1 MGITN
6 IFVRSIFRLFSKF
19 FFIFWTIEFNQKM
32 GRFYEMKVFLSTLF
46 LLILSC
52 NAQDEEHSLK
62 TTQERDP
69 KLSVFQVVKFANG
82 ICKGS
87 SRNGTCYTA
96 AECSN
101 IGGTKDG
108 TCADGFGVCCIV
120 ILTTSGSSSVNN
132 TYIYKASG
140 TTYSSG
146 DHKYTICPCS
156 DNICRIRFDFNTFTI
171 ASPNTGFGTIYAAS
185 TIGTYPVG
193 NSANIGDCVT
203 DTFFINS
210 PYGRSTPTICG
221 VNSGQHMYVDTTDG
235 ECVDAHYGLG
245 GGTSSTRA
253 LDIRVSQFVCGDEMG
268 GPTGC
273 LQYYTSSSGKIRSFN
288 FPDLTPGASVGY
300 KYVHLSRQH
309 YKACIRKNSGKAY
322 ICYIGCST
330 LAGTST
336 GIKDNAVT
344 TQPSFGLSLSPAA
357 ASQAAVGTACTSDYI
372 TIPQGMKKATA
383 TILSSNTVL
392 SAKSSTMSTR
402 YCGRY
407 LQTNA
412 ATYATQSICSLAV
425 PFELGVDFN
434 DDEFCTAVTA
444 GNTCEF
450 ISGSSSSTTG
460 GGGILG
466 FSLCYTQTAVGS

>member
-1 MGITN
+1 MGTN

-62 TTQERDP
+62 PTQERDS

-140 TTYSSG
+140 TTYSAG
-146 DHKYTICPCS
+146 DHKYTICPCR

-171 ASPNTGFGTIYAAS
+171 ASPNTGFGTLYAGS
-185 TIGTYPVG
+185 TLATYPLG
-193 NSANIGDCVT
+193 TAANIGDCVT

-210 PYGRSTPTICG
+210 PFGRSTPTICG
-221 VNSGQHMYVDTTDG
+221 VNSGQHMVVDTTDG

-253 LDIRVSQFVCGDEMG
+253 LDIRVSQFACGDEMG
-268 GPTGC
+268 GPAGC
-273 LQYYTSSSGKIRSFN
+273 LQYYTSSAGKIRSFN

-300 KYVHLSRQH
+300 TYVHLSRQH
-309 YKACIRKNSGKAY
+309 YKACVRKAAGKGY
-322 ICYIGCST
+322 ICYGMCTSIVGSATATIGSPVI
-330 LAGTST
+330 L
-336 GIKDNAVT
+336 
-344 TQPSFGLSLSPAA
+344 QPSFGLSLSPAA
-357 ASQAAVGTACTSDYI
+357 GSQSAVGSACTSDYI
-372 TIPQGMKKATA
+372 TIPSAVTKAIA
-383 TILSSNTVL
+383 AILSSNTVMI
-392 SAKSSTMSTR
+392 AETTSTATR
-402 YCGRY
+402 FCGRY
-407 LQTNA
+407 LATNA
-412 ATYATQSICSLAV
+412 ATYAVQSVCSLAV
-425 PFELGVDFN
+425 PFELAVDFN
-434 DDEFCTAVTA
+434 DDEFCSNRASGVK
-444 GNTCEF
+444 CEF
-450 ISGSSSSTTG
+450 YSGKSAATTG

-466 FSLCYTQTAVGS
+466 FSLCYAQLDS

>member
-1 MGITN
+1 MGTN
-6 IFVRSIFRLFSKF
+6 IFVRSIVRFGSKD
-19 FFIFWTIEFNQKM
+19 FFIFWNIEFNQKM
-32 GRFYEMKVFLSTLF
+32 GRFYEMKVFVSTLF
-46 LLILSC
+46 LVILSC
-52 NAQDEEHSLK
+52 NAQGEEQSLK
-62 TTQERDP
+62 TTQERDS

-82 ICKGS
+82 ICAGS

-101 IGGTKDG
+101 IGGSKDG

-156 DNICRIRFDFNTFTI
+156 DNICRIRFEFISFTI
-171 ASPNTGFGTIYAAS
+171 SSPNTGFGTIYAAS

-221 VNSGQHMYVDTTDG
+221 VNTGQHMYVDTTDG

-288 FPDLTPGASVGY
+288 FPDLTPSAAIGY

-309 YKACIRKNSGKAY
+309 YKACIRKNLGVGY
-322 ICYIGCST
+322 ICYIGCT
-330 LAGTST
+330 TIAGTST

-357 ASQAAVGTACTSDYI
+357 ASQSAVGTACTSDYI
-372 TIPQGMKKATA
+372 TIPQGMKKANA
-383 TILSSNTVL
+383 AILSENSVPAGQAT
-392 SAKSSTMSTR
+392 SPATR
-402 YCGRY
+402 YCGR
-407 LQTNA
+407 
-412 ATYATQSICSLAV
+412 
-425 PFELGVDFN
+425 
-434 DDEFCTAVTA
+434 
-444 GNTCEF
+444 
-450 ISGSSSSTTG
+450 
-460 GGGILG
+460 
-466 FSLCYTQTAVGS
+466 

>member
-1 MGITN
+1 MGTN

-62 TTQERDP
+62 TTQERDS
-69 KLSVFQVVKFANG
+69 KLFVFQVVKFANG

-140 TTYSSG
+140 TTYSTG
-146 DHKYTICPCS
+146 EYKYTICPCS

-171 ASPNTGFGTIYAAS
+171 ASPNTGYGTIYKGS
-185 TIGTYPVG
+185 TVTTYPVG
-193 NSANIGDCVT
+193 TGATIGDCVT
-203 DTFFINS
+203 DTFYINA

-221 VNSGQHMYVDTTDG
+221 VNTNQHMFVDTVDG

-273 LQYYTSSSGKIRSFN
+273 LQYYTSSAGKIRSFN

-322 ICYIGCST
+322 ICYQECTDTG
-330 LAGTST
+330 GTAIAT
-336 GIKDNAVT
+336 KDNAVI
-344 TQPSFGLSLSPAA
+344 TQPSFGLSLSPNA
-357 ASQAAVGTACTSDYI
+357 ASQSAVGTACTSDYI

-383 TILSSNTVL
+383 KILSSNTVL

-407 LQTNA
+407 LQTSA
-412 ATYATQSICSLAV
+412 AAHSAQSICSLAV

-434 DDEFCTAVTA
+434 DDEFCTAITSSL
-444 GNTCEF
+444 TCEF
-450 ISGSSSSTTG
+450 MSGSSASTTG

-466 FSLCYTQTAVGS
+466 FSLCYTQTDVGS

>member
-1 MGITN
+1 MG
-6 IFVRSIFRLFSKF
+6 
-19 FFIFWTIEFNQKM
+19 
-32 GRFYEMKVFLSTLF
+32 
-46 LLILSC
+46 
-52 NAQDEEHSLK
+52 
-62 TTQERDP
+62 
-69 KLSVFQVVKFANG
+69 ANG

-132 TYIYKASG
+132 TYINKASG

-146 DHKYTICPCS
+146 DHKYTICPCN

-171 ASPNTGFGTIYAAS
+171 ASPNTGFGTIYLGS
-185 TIGTYPVG
+185 SITTYPLG
-193 NSANIGDCVT
+193 NAANIGDCVT

-210 PYGRSTPTICG
+210 PFGRSTPTICG

-309 YKACIRKNSGKAY
+309 YKACIRKNLGVGY
-322 ICYIGCST
+322 ICYIGCTTIVGS
-330 LAGTST
+330 GTAT
-336 GIKDNAVT
+336 KDYLVIL
-344 TQPSFGLSLSPAA
+344 QPSFGLSISPDA
-357 ASQAAVGTACTSDYI
+357 ASQGAAGTSCSSDYI
-372 TIPQGMKKATA
+372 TIPQGMVN
-383 TILSSNTVL
+383 TIAAILTTNTVVAGQSS
-392 SAKSSTMSTR
+392 SAATR
-402 YCGRY
+402 FCGRY
-407 LQTNA
+407 FQTSA
-412 ATYATQSICSLAV
+412 AAFTTQSVCSTSV

-434 DDEFCTAVTA
+434 DDEICTANTSGV
-444 GNTCEF
+444 TCEF
-450 ISGSSSSTTG
+450 ASGTAATKSG
-460 GGGILG
+460 AGGIVG
-466 FSLCYTQTAVGS
+466 FSLCYKQTSV

>member
-1 MGITN
+1 MGIITN

-46 LLILSC
+46 LLISSC

-288 FPDLTPGASVGY
+288 FPDLTPGAAVGY

-309 YKACIRKNSGKAY
+309 YRAY

>member
-140 TTYSSG
+140 TTYTTG
-146 DHKYTICPCS
+146 DHKYPICPCS
-156 DNICRIRFDFNTFTI
+156 DNICRIRLDLNTFTI
-171 ASPNTGFGTIYAAS
+171 ASPNTGFGTRYANGAAA
-185 TIGTYPVG
+185 TYPIGT
-193 NSANIGDCVT
+193 SQAIGDCWT
-203 DTFFINS
+203 DTFFVNS
-210 PYGRSTPTICG
+210 PYGRSTPVICG
-221 VNSGQHMYVDTTDG
+221 VNSGQHMYVDTTES
-235 ECVDAHYGLG
+235 ECVDVHYGVG
-245 GGTSSTRA
+245 GGTSATRE
-253 LDIRVSQFVCGDEMG
+253 LDIRVSQFACGDEMG
-268 GPTGC
+268 GPAGC
-273 LQYYTSSSGKIRSFN
+273 LQYYTSSAGKIRSFN
-288 FPDLTPGASVGY
+288 FPDLTPGAKVGY

-309 YKACIRKNSGKAY
+309 YKACVRKATAKAY
-322 ICYIGCST
+322 ICYGMCTSIVGSATATIGSPVI
-330 LAGTST
+330 L
-336 GIKDNAVT
+336 
-344 TQPSFGLSLSPAA
+344 QPSFGLSLSPAA
-357 ASQAAVGTACTSDYI
+357 GSQSAAGSACTSDYI
-372 TIPQGMKKATA
+372 SIPSAVTKANA
-383 TILSSNTVL
+383 AILSSNTVMVAETT
-392 SAKSSTMSTR
+392 SHATR
-402 YCGRY
+402 FCGRY
-407 LQTNA
+407 LATTA
-412 ATYATQSICSLAV
+412 ATYADQSICSLAV
-425 PFELGVDFN
+425 PFELAVDFN
-434 DDEFCTAVTA
+434 DDEFCSDRASGA
-444 GNTCEF
+444 KCEF
-450 ISGSSSSTTG
+450 YSGAGAALTG

-466 FSLCYTQTAVGS
+466 FSLCYTQLAA

>member
-1 MGITN
+1 
-6 IFVRSIFRLFSKF
+6 
-19 FFIFWTIEFNQKM
+19 M

-62 TTQERDP
+62 TTQERDS

-185 TIGTYPVG
+185 TIGTYPIG

-221 VNSGQHMYVDTTDG
+221 VNTGQHMYVDTTDG

-322 ICYIGCST
+322 ICYIGCT
-330 LAGTST
+330 TIAGTST

-357 ASQAAVGTACTSDYI
+357 ASQSAVGTACTSDYI
-372 TIPQGMKKATA
+372 TIPQGMKKANA
-383 TILSSNTVL
+383 AILSANTVL

-412 ATYATQSICSLAV
+412 AAYAATSICSLAV

-434 DDEFCTAVTA
+434 DDEHCTAVTA
-444 GNTCEF
+444 GNTCEHA
-450 ISGSSSSTTG
+450 SGSSTSTTG

-466 FSLCYTQTAVGS
+466 FSLCYTQTVVGS

>member
-1 MGITN
+1 MGTN

-62 TTQERDP
+62 TTQERDS

-140 TTYSSG
+140 TTYTTG
-146 DHKYTICPCS
+146 EYKYTICPCS

-171 ASPNTGFGTIYAAS
+171 ASPNTGFGTIYKGS
-185 TIGTYPVG
+185 SVTNYPIGTG
-193 NSANIGDCVT
+193 ATIGDCIT
-203 DTFFINS
+203 DTFYINA

-253 LDIRVSQFVCGDEMG
+253 LDIRVSQFACGDEMG
-268 GPTGC
+268 GPAGC
-273 LQYYTSSSGKIRSFN
+273 LQYYTSSVGKIRSFN
-288 FPDLTPGASVGY
+288 FPDLTPGAAIGY

-309 YKACIRKNSGKAY
+309 YKACVRKAAGKGY
-322 ICYIGCST
+322 ICYTDCTSI
-330 LAGTST
+330 AGTATAS
-336 GIKDNAVT
+336 KDKAVI
-344 TQPSFGLSLSPAA
+344 TQPSFGLSLSPNDGSKSAL
-357 ASQAAVGTACTSDYI
+357 GTSCSSDYI
-372 TIPQGMKKATA
+372 TIPQSVSAAIAIIMMT
-383 TILSSNTVL
+383 NTVL
-392 SAKSSTMSTR
+392 TGQASSPATR

-407 LQTNA
+407 FMTTE
-412 ATYATQSICSLAV
+412 ATFKTTSICSLPV

-434 DDEFCTAVTA
+434 DNEVCTVNTGGA
-444 GNTCEF
+444 TCEF
-450 ISGSSSSTTG
+450 ASGASASTNG

-466 FSLCYTQTAVGS
+466 FSLCYTQTSV

>member
-1 MGITN
+1 MGTN
-6 IFVRSIFRLFSKF
+6 IFVRSIVRFGSKD
-19 FFIFWTIEFNQKM
+19 FFIFWNIEFNHKM
-32 GRFYEMKVFLSTLF
+32 GRFYEMKVFVSTLF
-46 LLILSC
+46 LVILSC
-52 NAQDEEHSLK
+52 NAQGEEQSLK
-62 TTQERDP
+62 TTQERDS

-82 ICKGS
+82 ICAGS

-101 IGGTKDG
+101 IGGSKDG

-210 PYGRSTPTICG
+210 PFGRSTPTICG

-245 GGTSSTRA
+245 GGTSATRA

-273 LQYYTSSSGKIRSFN
+273 LQYYTSSAGKIRSFN
-288 FPDLTPGASVGY
+288 FPDLTPGAAVGY

-309 YKACIRKNSGKAY
+309 YKACIRKATAMTY
-322 ICYIGCST
+322 ICYGMCTSIVGSSIAI
-330 LAGTST
+330 AGTPV
-336 GIKDNAVT
+336 IL
-344 TQPSFGLSLSPAA
+344 QPSFGLSVSPAA
-357 ASQAAVGTACTSDYI
+357 GSQSAAGSACTSDYI
-372 TIPQGMKKATA
+372 SIPSAVTKANA
-383 TILSSNTVL
+383 AILSSNTVMIAETT
-392 SAKSSTMSTR
+392 SHATR
-402 YCGRY
+402 FCGRY
-407 LQTNA
+407 LATDA
-412 ATYATQSICSLAV
+412 ATYADQSVCSLAV
-425 PFELGVDFN
+425 PFELAVDFN
-434 DDEFCTAVTA
+434 DDEFCSDRAS
-444 GNTCEF
+444 GKKCEF
-450 ISGSSSSTTG
+450 YSGAGAALTG

-466 FSLCYTQTAVGS
+466 FSLCYTQLAA